1 MDFFTNKRVL
11 VTGAGGF
18 IGSHLV
24 EELVKRGAIV
34 KAFIRYTSR
43 GDIGLLKYLNLI
55 REPEIIYGDLRDKWA
70 VFEAVKNVDIIFH
83 LGAVISV
90 AYSYV
95 HPEEVID
102 VNTRGTLN
110 ILHAVKEYKTENVV
124 YVSTSEV
131 FGNPRYVPIDEDHP
145 KRAQSPYA
153 ASKIAADEIVR
164 SFNLSYGMNIK
175 TVRPFNT
182 YGPGQSLRA
191 VIPWIIYQA
200 LNQDVVYLGNIHTKR
215 DFTYVTDTVKGILMI
230 AERGPDGGELN
241 LGTGTSFSIREIVE
255 MVSEIMGKNLKI
267 IEKGERKRPEDS
279 DIVELVSS
287 NKKARELLGWEPEID
302 FREGLKLTIEW
313 MGLHKELYERE
324 II

>member
-70 VFEAVKNVDIIFH
+70 VFEAVKNVDIVFH

-110 ILHAVKEYKTENVV
+110 ILHAVKECKTENVV

-131 FGNPRYVPIDEDHP
+131 FGNPRYIPIDEDHP

-200 LNQDVVYLGNIHTKR
+200 LNQDMVYLGNIYTKR
-215 DFTYVTDTVKGILMI
+215 DFTYVTDTVKGILMM

-241 LGTGTSFSIREIVE
+241 LGTGISFSIKEIVE
-255 MVSEIMGKNLKI
+255 IVSEIMGKNLKI

-279 DIVELVSS
+279 DIVELISS
-287 NKKARELLGWEPEID
+287 NKKARELLGWEPQIG

-313 MGLHKELYERE
+313 MNLHKEFYERE

>member
-164 SFNLSYGMNIK
+164 SFNVSYGMNIK

-200 LNQDVVYLGNIHTKR
+200 LNQDVVYVGNIHTKR

-241 LGTGTSFSIREIVE
+241 LGTGISFSIREIVE

>member
-43 GDIGLLKYLNLI
+43 GDIGLLKYVNLI

-70 VFEAVKNVDIIFH
+70 VFEAVKNVDIVFH

-110 ILHAVKEYKTENVV
+110 ILHAVKECKTENVV

-164 SFNLSYGMNIK
+164 SFNLSYGLNIK

-182 YGPGQSLRA
+182 YGPRQSIRA

-215 DFTYVTDTVKGILMI
+215 DFTYVTDTVKGILMM

-241 LGTGTSFSIREIVE
+241 LGTGISFSIKEIVE
-255 MVSEIMGKNLKI
+255 IVSEIMGKNLEI
-267 IEKGERKRPEDS
+267 VEKDERKRPEDS
-279 DIVELVSS
+279 DIVELISS
-287 NKKARELLGWEPEID
+287 NKKARELLDWEPQVD
-302 FREGLKLTIEW
+302 FKEGLKLTIEW
-313 MGLHKELYERE
+313 MNLHKELYERE

>member
-164 SFNLSYGMNIK
+164 SFNVSYGMNIK

-230 AERGPDGGELN
+230 AERGPDGEELN

>member
-200 LNQDVVYLGNIHTKR
+200 LNQDMVYLGNIYTKR
-215 DFTYVTDTVKGILMI
+215 DFTYVTDTVKGILMM

-241 LGTGTSFSIREIVE
+241 LGTGISFSIKEIVE
-255 MVSEIMGKNLKI
+255 IVSEIMGKNLEI
-267 IEKGERKRPEDS
+267 VEKDERKRPEDS
-279 DIVELVSS
+279 DIVELISS
-287 NKKARELLGWEPEID
+287 NKKARELLDWEPQVD
-302 FREGLKLTIEW
+302 FKEGLKLTIEW
-313 MGLHKELYERE
+313 MNLHKELYERE

>member
-24 EELVKRGAIV
+24 EELVKRGARV
-34 KAFIRYTSR
+34 KAFVRYTSR
-43 GDIGLLKYLNLI
+43 GDIGLLRYLNLEK
-55 REPEIIYGDLRDKWA
+55 EPEIIYGDLRDKWA
-70 VFEAVKNVDIIFH
+70 VFEAVKGVDIIFH

-110 ILHAVKEYKTENVV
+110 ILHAVKEYKIENVV

-131 FGNPRYVPIDEDHP
+131 FGNPRYIPIDEEHP

-164 SFNLSYGMNIK
+164 SFNLSYGMNVK

-200 LNQDVVYLGNIHTKR
+200 LNRDVIYLGNIHTRR
-215 DFTYVTDTVKGILMI
+215 DFTYVSDTVKGILLM
-230 AERGPDGGELN
+230 AEKGPYGEELN
-241 LGTGTSFSIREIVE
+241 LGTGTSFSIKEIVE
-255 MVSEIMGKNLKI
+255 IVSEIMGKNLKI
-267 IEKGERKRPEDS
+267 VEKKERKRPERS

-287 NKKARELLGWEPEID
+287 NKKARKLLGWEPETNFKDGI
-302 FREGLKLTIEW
+302 KSTIEW
-313 MGLHKELYERE
+313 IDMHKELYERE

>member
-43 GDIGLLKYLNLI
+43 GDIGLLKYVNLI

-70 VFEAVKNVDIIFH
+70 VFEAVKNVDIVFH

-110 ILHAVKEYKTENVV
+110 ILHAVKECKTENVV

-164 SFNLSYGMNIK
+164 SFNLSYGLNIK

-182 YGPGQSLRA
+182 YGPGQSIRA

-215 DFTYVTDTVKGILMI
+215 DFTYVTDTVKGILMM

-241 LGTGTSFSIREIVE
+241 LGTGISFSIKEIVE
-255 MVSEIMGKNLKI
+255 IVSEIMGKNLKI

-313 MGLHKELYERE
+313 MDLHKDLYERE